1 MAQSGWRILKR
12 RGTVCAVSIAA
23 SVLAIAGAA
32 TIPGCITHPQ
42 DPAATQPATVIDLA
56 TTQPA
61 YWLGQPAAAEV
72 EGRDFATI
80 IDVCKKTARD
90 ELFTLDRIDYR
101 SGEITTVP
109 MVSKQWFEPWRHD
122 AGTAYETAANSIGAI
137 RRTLSFDIARNPDA
151 TFTIT
156 PKVLIEREA
165 ILERR
170 VTDVSQYRLAF
181 SGPGVKIQPRESV
194 TLEPGTY
201 PDVPV
206 KYWYPIGRDEQME
219 IRVAEKVK
227 KQLKRRHS
235 IASSTGDV
243 AQTAPATKVIPL
255 QADGVVSD
263 VNGASISINLGEA
276 DHVKPGMTFEVYD
289 ARATLPALEAYA
301 ANNPQSKGWIEVV
314 TVGNG
319 QSTCKVLQ
327 RKAVAVRK
335 GDQVF
340 NFIYR
345 RGAANHFAVAGDF
358 STPRKTVTDLITR
371 WGGAVDPSLTPQTTY
386 LVLGTAPAGA
396 ERQTYDAARSQ
407 AEQFRIP
414 IVSEER
420 FNLLIRY
427 YDPQKR

>member
-1 MAQSGWRILKR
+1 MAQSGWRIFRR
-12 RGTVCAVSIAA
+12 RGAMCAMSVAA
-23 SVLAIAGAA
+23 GALAIAGAGA
-32 TIPGCITHPQ
+32 IPGCITHPQ
-42 DPAATQPATVIDLA
+42 DPAATQPATVIDPA

-61 YWLGQPAAAEV
+61 YWLGQPAAAQV
-72 EGRDFATI
+72 EGRDFETVF
-80 IDVCKKTARD
+80 DVCKKTARD

-101 SGEITTVP
+101 AGEVTTVP

-122 AGTAYETAANSIGAI
+122 AGTAYETTANSMGAI

-151 TFTIT
+151 TYTIT
-156 PKVLIEREA
+156 PKVLIERET

-181 SGPGVKIQPRESV
+181 TGPGVKIQPREAV

-201 PDVPV
+201 PDVPM
-206 KYWYPIGRDEQME
+206 KYWYPTGRDTQME

-227 KQLKRRHS
+227 KELERRHS
-235 IASSTGDV
+235 TAISTGATV
-243 AQTAPATKVIPL
+243 PTPAVTTIPL

-263 VNGASISINLGEA
+263 VIGESISINLGAA
-276 DHVKPGMTFEVYD
+276 DRVTPGMTFEVYD
-289 ARATLPALEAYA
+289 ARATLPALESYA
-301 ANNPQSKGWIEVV
+301 ANNPQSRGWIEVV
-314 TVGNG
+314 KVGNG
-319 QSTCKVLQ
+319 QSTCKILQ
-327 RKAVAVRK
+327 RQAVAVRK

-358 STPRKTVTDLITR
+358 STPRKTVTDLVTR
-371 WGGAVDPSLTPQTTY
+371 WGGAVDASVTPQTTY

-396 ERQTYDAARSQ
+396 ARQAYDAARSQ

-427 YDPQKR
+427 YDPQAR